1 MTMCLATQH
10 HHRTKTARSS
20 CFKAIDF
27 RSCLGLTCQSYC
39 TIKKRD
45 NTMWSRGHRTLVHVC
60 ASTPPLTA
68 DGRSERSTVL
78 LGGRQIQEKL
88 LSRGRTFFGSLRIWR
103 HSERGR
109 WMWADFPLPAP
120 RSVAPR
126 VHVAHALAG
135 CTLRPPAAASGPVV
149 VFAFARRTKYVHL
162 PPPPR
167 RRPLRP
173 SRISALS
180 QLRPS
185 YIFGFRSVTYRSL
198 SQKQR

>member
-1 MTMCLATQH
+1 MPSNLEASLARSLTCSTAGSRWRSPPPTQRRRQRARAPPALALAGCLLARYGMASPECTVFNSTLSIERRADVDGRPRYRRVQMTRCLATQH

-88 LSRGRTFFGSLRIWR
+88 LSRGRTFFWQL
-103 HSERGR
+103 
-109 WMWADFPLPAP
+109 
-120 RSVAPR
+120 
-126 VHVAHALAG
+126 AHME
-135 CTLRPPAAASGPVV
+135 T
-149 VFAFARRTKYVHL
+149 
-162 PPPPR
+162 
-167 RRPLRP
+167 
-173 SRISALS
+173 
-180 QLRPS
+180 Q
-185 YIFGFRSVTYRSL
+185 
-198 SQKQR
+198 